1 MIKKIVI
8 LSLFA
13 LSLYA
18 DMTSFYKDALHTLQ
32 YEKSYNLYER
42 SNKTSQSAVTYSKYA
57 NFNVKSDYKKEHA
70 QHLPLTPGSF
80 NTIDIFL
87 TDTIDI
93 FGKTN
98 YKIESLHLDKKVA
111 KAQLNAKKEQLFIA
125 LINLVSLYNRTLKE
139 LKLHKIFFTEQEMSY
154 KKLKLLG
161 DHGDITQLNLL
172 RFKNTLT
179 TLKIKIVSQNQALKR
194 MEKQLH
200 LYAQNEAIPTLAVK
214 KLLYSKDDFMAHNP
228 QDALNSLNAQKK
240 IAQAKGMNNSYL
252 PTLSTDVAYQKLGDP
267 TGSGDNYSLGFTLY
281 MPLNSG
287 NFKNAEALK
296 VSALSL
302 QAQQIT
308 YKIKRE
314 SQYIQHRQSY
324 ENASQQLAILKK
336 EFSDYEKSE
345 ATIKSAYFKQ
355 YVTFNTY
362 LQVLTQALN
371 VKKQIIAMQTLKAKE
386 ATFINAIGSGV
397 VYK

>member
-1 MIKKIVI
+1 MFKKIVT
-8 LSLFA
+8 LSLCAF
-13 LSLYA
+13 SLYA

-42 SNKTSQSAVTYSKYA
+42 SNKTSQSAVIYSKYA
-57 NFNVKSDYKKEHA
+57 NFNVKSDYKREHA

-111 KAQLNAKKEQLFIA
+111 KEQLNVKKEQLFIA
-125 LINLVSLYNRTLKE
+125 LLNLVSLYNRTSKE
-139 LKLHKIFFTEQEMSY
+139 LQLHQKFFTEQEMNY
-154 KKLKLLG
+154 EKLKLLG
-161 DHGDITQLNLL
+161 NLGDITKLDLL

-179 TLKIKIVSQNQALKR
+179 TLKIKIVSQNQALQR
-194 MEKQLH
+194 MQKQLH
-200 LYAQNEAIPTLAVK
+200 LYARDEAIPTLDEV

-228 QDALNSLNAQKK
+228 QDTLNSLNARKK

-281 MPLNSG
+281 MPLNNGS
-287 NFKNAEALK
+287 FKNAEALK

-302 QAQQIT
+302 EAQSIT
-308 YKIKRE
+308 YKIQRE
-314 SQYIQHRQSY
+314 SLYIQHRQSY

-345 ATIKSAYFKQ
+345 ASIKTAYLKQ
-355 YVTFNTY
+355 YVVFNTY

-371 VKKQIIAMQTLKAKE
+371 AKKQIIAMQTLKAKE
-386 ATFINAIGSGV
+386 ATLINAIASGV